1 MKKQKICIIGGGL
14 TGLVT
19 AISLSKLSCEIDLI
33 TGNVKKNFRN
43 NGTVAISE
51 KNLNYL
57 TKLNISKSLKKVA
70 WPCSTMKLYSEIKSD
85 KFSEI
90 LELNNNK
97 KSKKILYMIKN
108 SKISQLLISKI
119 KKINRISVRNAG
131 NVSNIS
137 NIGLLKG
144 VRLNNKDLKYNLVII
159 CTGPNSHLVKKI
171 FKNTKIESS
180 YNEESITTTLSHN
193 MLNNNIARQIFLN
206 DAILAL
212 LPLSRK
218 ETSVVWS
225 IKKKGKIYSLSS
237 LKSKIKKYS
246 KNYLQNIKFKDE
258 ICHKDLHFLV
268 RNKLY
273 QQRTILFGDALHLI
287 HPFAGQGFNMTL
299 RDLAS
304 LEKILKE
311 KINLGL
317 DIGTYDVLSEY
328 SKKIKARN
336 FAFSVSL
343 DVLKSTFSINNKY
356 FKNIRNNVV
365 KKINKNN
372 FIKDIFF
379 SIANKGFK
387 F

>member
-19 AISLSKLSCEIDLI
+19 AISLSRLNCEIDLI
-33 TGNVKKNFRN
+33 KGNIKKDFKST
-43 NGTVAISE
+43 GTVAVSE

-246 KNYLQNIKFKDE
+246 KTFLQNIKFQDE
-258 ICHKDLHFLV
+258 ISHKDLHFLV

-273 QQRTILFGDALHLI
+273 QERTILFGDALHLI

>member
-57 TKLNISKSLKKVA
+57 SKLNISKSLKKAA

-97 KSKKILYMIKN
+97 KTKKILYMIKN

-119 KKINRISVRNAG
+119 KKINRISVRNVG

-212 LPLSRK
+212 LPLSRR

-246 KNYLQNIKFKDE
+246 KTFLQNIKFQDE
-258 ICHKDLHFLV
+258 ISHKDLHFLV

-273 QQRTILFGDALHLI
+273 QERTILFGDALHLI

-365 KKINKNN
+365 KKVNKNN